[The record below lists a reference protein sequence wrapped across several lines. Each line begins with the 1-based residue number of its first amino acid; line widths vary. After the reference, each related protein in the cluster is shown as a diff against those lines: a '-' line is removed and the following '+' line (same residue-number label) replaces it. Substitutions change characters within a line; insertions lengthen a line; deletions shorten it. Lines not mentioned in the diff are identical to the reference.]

1 MRITFA
7 LAFDDR
13 AAAGEAAE
21 RIEDWGFELEA
32 TEPLTAT
39 FDVRDAEQLADL
51 RDALAGLAHELGGS
65 FLGSGSFVR
74 REG

>member
-1 MRITFA
+1 
-7 LAFDDR
+7 
-13 AAAGEAAE
+13 
-21 RIEDWGFELEA
+21 
-32 TEPLTAT
+32 
-39 FDVRDAEQLADL
+39 VRDAEQPADL